1 MIFKLL
7 TTNEAGKTIYGRI
20 DADGNCRLT
29 CTADYP
35 EFAEWLAE
43 GNTPLPAD
51 AMPTVDPRLQMQL
64 TPTQLR
70 LKLLALGLLDDVEEA
85 VKNNREL
92 GIWWE
97 YSTVIER
104 LNPLVIQVA
113 TMLGKDEEWLD
124 GFFS

>member
-1 MIFKLL
+1 MIFKVL

-20 DADGNCRLT
+20 DGDGKCRLT
-29 CTADYP
+29 CTADYH
-35 EFAEWLAE
+35 EFVAWIAE

-51 AMPTVDPRLQMQL
+51 TEPTVAPRLQMQL

-104 LNPLVIQVA
+104 LNPLVIQIA
-113 TMLGKDEEWLD
+113 TAFGKDEEWLD
-124 GFFS
+124 GLFS